1 MYGTT
6 LRYARSA
13 KTLRRK
19 LAEQARQ
26 FELERALDDE
36 KARELFETRNR
47 ARELERDLRAWDG
60 ASSATAAIA
69 ARLRSARDASPPPT
83 RADAGMTE
91 RAYARLGGA
100 QLGVASAN
108 EDGGGDGSLEE
119 ERERRATTREG
130 GGGGGGGSGA
140 GRGPAGAFCTLVPIR
155 PRRRGERR
163 SLRTLPGV
171 FLRPGSLAFNPRPRR
186 LSTPPDAFQLH
197 PDVRSYGQLPS
208 AAAASAD
215 GRAAAARAGAQRE
228 CAALL
233 VRCAKDLEED
243 AGEDAGWRRDA
254 LARLARALTDGG
266 GGGDDE
272 NQNLVDD
279 QNQNQNQ
286 KSLRIGVHHA
296 NAVVWEPVQNDDH
309 NDEAWRVLPPPPRT
323 SPASPRSDDV
333 PGAGAT
339 KTLDATA
346 QTRAVGRWQERSLDA
361 SSSSSTRTPTAYSR
375 DNDVFTDAGLKRA
388 TYRLSGRRRR

>member
-1 MYGTT
+1 
-6 LRYARSA
+6 
-13 KTLRRK
+13 
-19 LAEQARQ
+19 
-26 FELERALDDE
+26 
-36 KARELFETRNR
+36 
-47 ARELERDLRAWDG
+47 
-60 ASSATAAIA
+60 
-69 ARLRSARDASPPPT
+69 
-83 RADAGMTE
+83 
-91 RAYARLGGA
+91 
-100 QLGVASAN
+100 
-108 EDGGGDGSLEE
+108 
-119 ERERRATTREG
+119 
-130 GGGGGGGSGA
+130 
-140 GRGPAGAFCTLVPIR
+140 
-155 PRRRGERR
+155 
-163 SLRTLPGV
+163 
-171 FLRPGSLAFNPRPRR
+171 
-186 LSTPPDAFQLH
+186 
-197 PDVRSYGQLPS
+197 
-208 AAAASAD
+208 
-215 GRAAAARAGAQRE
+215 
-228 CAALL
+228 
-233 VRCAKDLEED
+233 LEED

-254 LARLARALTDGG
+254 LARLARALTDGC

>member
-119 ERERRATTREG
+119 ERERRVTTREG

-140 GRGPAGAFCTLVPIR
+140 GRGPAGAFYTLVPIR

-163 SLRTLPGV
+163 SLRTFAVVSLC
-171 FLRPGSLAFNPRPRR
+171 PGSLAFNPRPRR
-186 LSTPPDAFQLH
+186 LSTPPLTPFNSTPTFARMDNYPQRRRRA
-197 PDVRSYGQLPS
+197 RTG
-208 AAAASAD
+208 ARRRRGRARGASA
-215 GRAAAARAGAQRE
+215 
-228 CAALL
+228 
-233 VRCAKDLEED
+233 
-243 AGEDAGWRRDA
+243 RRF
-254 LARLARALTDGG
+254 
-266 GGGDDE
+266 
-272 NQNLVDD
+272 
-279 QNQNQNQ
+279 
-286 KSLRIGVHHA
+286 
-296 NAVVWEPVQNDDH
+296 
-309 NDEAWRVLPPPPRT
+309 
-323 SPASPRSDDV
+323 
-333 PGAGAT
+333 
-339 KTLDATA
+339 
-346 QTRAVGRWQERSLDA
+346 SLDA
-361 SSSSSTRTPTAYSR
+361 RKTWRKTRARTRGGGETRSR
-375 DNDVFTDAGLKRA
+375 DSRA
-388 TYRLSGRRRR
+388 R